1 METKAIFLPIEE
13 LECIVNLTRKCI
25 LIQDDENL
33 QPGTVIALVNEHEH
47 PADGAIKTI
56 LIVISDIQNIT
67 MKIGRKL
74 QVCSFHICQITH
86 YSLAN

>member
-25 LIQDDENL
+25 PIQDDANL
-33 QPGTVIALVNEHEH
+33 QPGSVISLVNEHEH
-47 PADGAIKTI
+47 PADGALKTI
-56 LIVISDIQNIT
+56 LIVISDIQILT
-67 MKIGRKL
+67 MNKGRKL
-74 QVCSFHICQITH
+74 QVCSFHICQVTH